1 MHFYGH
7 IILAYRIRKSP
18 LVAVTEY
25 EMQGPGTMEP
35 SEVHRVYHRS
45 SYKKCTKGY
54 RSRIASMKGKV
65 YPHLSGRKLIL

>member
-1 MHFYGH
+1 MIFLRGNHPGILNIMHFYGH

-25 EMQGPGTMEP
+25 EIQGPGTMEP

-45 SYKKCTKGY
+45 SYKNAQRVTE
-54 RSRIASMKGKV
+54 AE
-65 YPHLSGRKLIL
+65 